1 MRPSKGL
8 RFQSVSVGLS
18 ESGQRREE
26 GPQSDRI
33 KVGPD
38 TYVGPDQSTL
48 GAPSDGVKVT
58 TGLVETLR
66 SSGNTG
72 PRN

>member
-1 MRPSKGL
+1 MRASTGL
-8 RFQSVSVGLS
+8 RFQKVSVGLS

-38 TYVGPDQSTL
+38 SYVGPDQSSL
-48 GAPSDGVKVT
+48 GAPIGGVKVMSHF
-58 TGLVETLR
+58 V
-66 SSGNTG
+66 
-72 PRN
+72 